1 MKKRIFLALLAR
13 KNKQIKLER
22 EKYRALEE
30 TNKILSVYVGLL
42 VAKCG
47 GVKIPK
53 SLIAEAIGGFH
64 LSIGQSDGCYTVTV
78 SSDDSSASTL
88 AKEKIESL
96 EL

>member
-22 EKYRALEE
+22 EKCRALEE
-30 TNKILSVYVGLL
+30 TNKILSAYVGLL

-64 LSIGQSDGCYTVTV
+64 LSVGQSDGCYTVTV
-78 SSDDSSASTL
+78 TYDRDEAATL
-88 AKEKIESL
+88 VKEKIESL